1 MHFLIYT
8 HQKSQQV
15 IIPDDR
21 ADILSDILHCLTNNC
36 TQDYA
41 SDGIVHLLNVEKTL
55 VALTELSNRHKAECA
70 SIQRFPAALKGLSEG
85 EGFFVVDEG
94 NASLVTRRAAAE
106 ALQYSGNWKERYDD
120 VWKRLNALTN
130 DFHFLSFGFDGIPV
144 SIGEPDKSKRVC
156 RFCGAVGAEHF
167 GDKAHAIQDS
177 LGNKLLVCYEECDD
191 CNHTLNCI
199 EDNFLVMMDVRRSLF
214 HISRKNSAKSAR
226 VVGENFMIE
235 PDANGI
241 AQLYVM
247 QEKIPAGVGS
257 PFMMRLNHKTNITNE
272 KMYKAL
278 VKMVVD
284 LVPSEAVPHFKNT
297 VKWIGD
303 NNWCPDA
310 LPTIW
315 FAESKTHFYEQ
326 PVLDVF
332 IKRDDSAKDVPYC
345 TAILWIY
352 DVMYMY
358 IVPLVDVDAGRYK
371 YDKNLT
377 EHWQAM
383 MRQLGNRKWFPQNGS
398 DYTPA
403 TVWVDMPIDTSSP
416 QVHIRPMADAF
427 FSDCLKTKREP
438 DLVNFPVLD
447 ETGIHL
453 VGVVK
458 ADFTLLYEGKVSQ
471 TDLTDITIHAS
482 APTFVLFPLKRQ
494 IKFLMNYTCSDTTD
508 TVPYFSVE
516 MKVVFE
522 LDNFRSNLEWTVDEN
537 GDLLTCAFD
546 YHLRDYI
553 YARALIE
560 AETILAKGRAGT
572 PFASCT
578 TEKLI
583 DNQRLLD
590 GAVLMIPTNAPNSFW
605 KVNLV
610 YHF

>member
-1 MHFLIYT
+1 MHFLICT
-8 HQKSQQV
+8 PQKSQQV
-15 IIPDDR
+15 FIPDNR
-21 ADILSDILHCLTNNC
+21 ADILADIMYCLTKGC

-70 SIQRFPAALKGLSEG
+70 SIQRFPAALKSLSEG

-94 NASLVTRRAAAE
+94 NASLATRRAAAE
-106 ALQYSGNWKERYDD
+106 ALQYSGNWIERYDD
-120 VWKRLNALTN
+120 VRKRLNALTI
-130 DFHFLSFGFDGIPV
+130 DFLFLSFGFDGIPV

-156 RFCGAVGAEHF
+156 RFCGAVGAENF

-191 CNHTLNCI
+191 CNHTLNSI

-235 PDANGI
+235 PDANGV

-247 QEKIPAGVGS
+247 QEKIPAGAVS

-284 LVPSEAVPHFKNT
+284 LVPSEVVPHFKNT

-352 DVMYMY
+352 DVVYMY
-358 IVPLVDVDAGRYK
+358 IVPLVDVDAGGYK
-371 YDKNLT
+371 YDKNLLG
-377 EHWQAM
+377 HWRKM
-383 MRQLGNRKWFPQNGS
+383 MLQLGNRRWFPQNGS

-403 TVWVDMPIDTSSP
+403 TVWVDMPIDTSSS
-416 QVHIRPMADAF
+416 QVHIRPMADAIF
-427 FSDCLKTKREP
+427 ADCLKTKREP

-458 ADFTLLYEGKVSQ
+458 AEFTLLYDGKVSLD
-471 TDLTDITIHAS
+471 DLTDITIHAS
-482 APTFVLFPLKRQ
+482 APTFVLFPLEQK
-494 IKFLMNYTCSDTTD
+494 IKFIINYSSSDTTD
-508 TVPYFSVE
+508 SVTYFSVAI
-516 MKVVFE
+516 VVDFI
-522 LDNFRSNLEWTVDEN
+522 LDDFWSNLEWTVDGN

-546 YHLRDYI
+546 YHLRDYL
-553 YARALIE
+553 YKQAL
-560 AETILAKGRAGT
+560 AEGEKNLVGQRVGT
-572 PFASCT
+572 PFECCT
-578 TEKLI
+578 IEKLI
-583 DNQRLLD
+583 DNKRLLD
-590 GAVLMIPTNAPNSFW
+590 GAVLMIPTNDPNSFR